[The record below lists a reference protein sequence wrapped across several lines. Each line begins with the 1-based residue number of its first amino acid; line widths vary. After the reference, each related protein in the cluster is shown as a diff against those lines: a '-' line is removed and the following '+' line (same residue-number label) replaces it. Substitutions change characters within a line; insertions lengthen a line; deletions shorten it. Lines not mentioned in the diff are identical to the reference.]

1 MTGAASRLCALAGPA
16 WRAYVN
22 AIMKHPLAWRI
33 FAIVAGLF
41 GMIAGFIGMLQN
53 VPP

>member
-1 MTGAASRLCALAGPA
+1 MAGAVSRLCALAGRA

-22 AIMKHPLAWRI
+22 AVMKHPLACRI

-41 GMIAGFIGMLQN
+41 GMIAGFIGMLNN
-53 VPP
+53 VQP

>member
-1 MTGAASRLCALAGPA
+1 MAGAVSRLCALASRV

-22 AIMKHPLAWRI
+22 AVMKHPIGWRI

-41 GMIAGFIGMLQN
+41 GMIAGFIGMLN
-53 VPP
+53 NMPP

>member
-1 MTGAASRLCALAGPA
+1 MAGAASCLCALAGRA

-22 AIMKHPLAWRI
+22 AVMKHHLACI

-41 GMIAGFIGMLQN
+41 GMITGFIGMLNN
-53 VPP
+53 VQP